1 MKKNHAKFRYFKVVL
16 ALLLLLS
23 TFPFLIGNAAYNNC
37 CGLAK
42 AIFDNLPVYDSSIQ
56 SEGNIK
62 DYIFPNETFTIL
74 CKDGNSYFISY
85 STANGPTLG
94 YVFTGF
100 MFDTY
105 STCMGIVTSYSSVYY
120 GPDTTTYERSGS
132 VNSGEY
138 VAILASESNW
148 YFIEYDTSNGRKRA
162 YVPAQN
168 VSIQYAE
175 DSNIPLFGN
184 VCGELTISSKIN
196 VRQGPSTLYSVY
208 GSVSNQKADLLK
220 VEDDFYYIRYS
231 LNSGKLKTGYIA
243 ISDYNV
249 PNSLF
254 S

>member
-23 TFPFLIGNAAYNNC
+23 TFPFLIGNATYNNC

-42 AIFDNLPVYDSSIQ
+42 AVFDNLPVYDSSIQ

-243 ISDYNV
+243 ISDYNAQ
-249 PNSLF
+249 
-254 S
+254 

>member
-42 AIFDNLPVYDSSIQ
+42 AVFDNLPVYDSSIQ

-120 GPDTTTYERSGS
+120 GPDTSTYERSGS

-243 ISDYNV
+243 ISDYNAQ
-249 PNSLF
+249 
-254 S
+254 

>member
-42 AIFDNLPVYDSSIQ
+42 AVFDNLPVYDSSIQ

-249 PNSLF
+249 Q
-254 S
+254 

>member
-42 AIFDNLPVYDSSIQ
+42 AVFDNLPVYDSSIQ

-175 DSNIPLFGN
+175 DSNIPVFGN

-243 ISDYNV
+243 ISDYNAQ
-249 PNSLF
+249 
-254 S
+254 

>member
-23 TFPFLIGNAAYNNC
+23 TFPFLIGNAVYNNC

-42 AIFDNLPVYDSSIQ
+42 AVFDNLPVYDSSIQ

-120 GPDTTTYERSGS
+120 GPDTITYERSGS

-243 ISDYNV
+243 ISDYNAQ
-249 PNSLF
+249 
-254 S
+254 

>member
-42 AIFDNLPVYDSSIQ
+42 AVFDNLPVYDSSIQ

-243 ISDYNV
+243 ISDYNAHLE
-249 PNSLF
+249 P
-254 S
+254 

>member
-42 AIFDNLPVYDSSIQ
+42 AVFDNLPVYDSSIQ

-94 YVFTGF
+94 YVFSGF

-243 ISDYNV
+243 ISDYNAQ
-249 PNSLF
+249 
-254 S
+254 

>member
-42 AIFDNLPVYDSSIQ
+42 AVFDNLPVYDSSIQ

-94 YVFTGF
+94 CVFTGF

-243 ISDYNV
+243 ISDYNAQ
-249 PNSLF
+249 
-254 S
+254 

>member
-42 AIFDNLPVYDSSIQ
+42 AVFDNHPVYDSSIQ

-243 ISDYNV
+243 ISDYNAQ
-249 PNSLF
+249 
-254 S
+254 

>member
-42 AIFDNLPVYDSSIQ
+42 AVFDNLPVYDSSIQ

-85 STANGPTLG
+85 STANGSTLG

-184 VCGELTISSKIN
+184 ICGELTISSKIN

-243 ISDYNV
+243 ISDYNAQ
-249 PNSLF
+249 
-254 S
+254 

>member
-42 AIFDNLPVYDSSIQ
+42 AVFDNLPVYDSSIQ

-94 YVFTGF
+94 YVFTCF

-243 ISDYNV
+243 ISDYNAQ
-249 PNSLF
+249 
-254 S
+254 

>member
-42 AIFDNLPVYDSSIQ
+42 AVFDNLPVYDSSIQ

-196 VRQGPSTLYSVY
+196 VRQGPSTLDSVY

-243 ISDYNV
+243 ISDYNAQ
-249 PNSLF
+249 
-254 S
+254 

>member
-42 AIFDNLPVYDSSIQ
+42 AVFDNLPVYDSSIQ

-162 YVPAQN
+162 YVHAQN

-243 ISDYNV
+243 ISDYNAQ
-249 PNSLF
+249 
-254 S
+254 

>member
-42 AIFDNLPVYDSSIQ
+42 AVFDNLPVYDSSIQ

-243 ISDYNV
+243 VSDYNAQ
-249 PNSLF
+249 
-254 S
+254 

>member
-42 AIFDNLPVYDSSIQ
+42 AVFDNLPVYDSSIQ

-243 ISDYNV
+243 ISDYNAK
-249 PNSLF
+249 
-254 S
+254 

>member
-42 AIFDNLPVYDSSIQ
+42 AVFDNLPVYDSSIQ

-184 VCGELTISSKIN
+184 VYGELTISSKIN

-243 ISDYNV
+243 ISDYNAQ
-249 PNSLF
+249 
-254 S
+254 

>member
-23 TFPFLIGNAAYNNC
+23 TFPFLIGYAAYNNC

-42 AIFDNLPVYDSSIQ
+42 AVFDNLPVYDSSIQ

-243 ISDYNV
+243 ISDYNAQ
-249 PNSLF
+249 
-254 S
+254 

>member
-42 AIFDNLPVYDSSIQ
+42 AVFDNLPVYDSSIQ

-62 DYIFPNETFTIL
+62 DYNFPNETFTIL

-243 ISDYNV
+243 ISDYNAQ
-249 PNSLF
+249 
-254 S
+254 

>member
-42 AIFDNLPVYDSSIQ
+42 AVFDNLPVYDSSIQ

-148 YFIEYDTSNGRKRA
+148 YFIEYNTSNGRKRA

-243 ISDYNV
+243 ISDYNAQ
-249 PNSLF
+249 
-254 S
+254 

>member
-16 ALLLLLS
+16 ALLLMLS
-23 TFPFLIGNAAYNNC
+23 IFHFLIGNAAYNNC

-42 AIFDNLPVYDSSIQ
+42 AVFDNLPVYDSSIQ

-243 ISDYNV
+243 ISDYNAQ
-249 PNSLF
+249 
-254 S
+254 

>member
-42 AIFDNLPVYDSSIQ
+42 AVFDNLPVYDSSIQ

-162 YVPAQN
+162 YVPVQN

-243 ISDYNV
+243 ISDYNAQ
-249 PNSLF
+249 
-254 S
+254 

>member
-42 AIFDNLPVYDSSIQ
+42 AVFDNLPVYDSSIQ

-162 YVPAQN
+162 YVPAQH

-243 ISDYNV
+243 ISDYNAQ
-249 PNSLF
+249 
-254 S
+254 

>member
-16 ALLLLLS
+16 ALWLLLS

-42 AIFDNLPVYDSSIQ
+42 AVFDNLPVYDSSIQ

-243 ISDYNV
+243 ISDYNAQ
-249 PNSLF
+249 
-254 S
+254 

>member
-42 AIFDNLPVYDSSIQ
+42 AVFDNLPVYDSSIQ

-100 MFDTY
+100 LFDTY

-243 ISDYNV
+243 ISDYNAQ
-249 PNSLF
+249 
-254 S
+254 

>member
-1 MKKNHAKFRYFKVVL
+1 M
-16 ALLLLLS
+16 
-23 TFPFLIGNAAYNNC
+23 
-37 CGLAK
+37 
-42 AIFDNLPVYDSSIQ
+42 
-56 SEGNIK
+56 
-62 DYIFPNETFTIL
+62 

-220 VEDDFYYIRYS
+220 VEDDFYHIRYS

-243 ISDYNV
+243 ISDYNAQ
-249 PNSLF
+249 
-254 S
+254 

>member
-42 AIFDNLPVYDSSIQ
+42 AVFDNLPVYDSSIQ

-100 MFDTY
+100 IFDTY

-243 ISDYNV
+243 ISDYNAQ
-249 PNSLF
+249 
-254 S
+254 

>member
-42 AIFDNLPVYDSSIQ
+42 AVFDNLPVYDSSIQ

-148 YFIEYDTSNGRKRA
+148 YLIEYDTSNGRKRA

-243 ISDYNV
+243 ISDYNAQ
-249 PNSLF
+249 
-254 S
+254 

>member
-42 AIFDNLPVYDSSIQ
+42 AVFDNLPVYDSSIQ

-220 VEDDFYYIRYS
+220 IEDDFYYIRYS

-243 ISDYNV
+243 ISDYNAQ
-249 PNSLF
+249 
-254 S
+254 

>member
-42 AIFDNLPVYDSSIQ
+42 AVFDNLPVYDSSIQ

-243 ISDYNV
+243 ISNYNAQ
-249 PNSLF
+249 
-254 S
+254 

>member
-42 AIFDNLPVYDSSIQ
+42 AVFDNLPVYDSSIQ

-243 ISDYNV
+243 ISDYNAQ
-249 PNSLF
+249 
-254 S
+254 

>member
-23 TFPFLIGNAAYNNC
+23 TFPFLMGNAAYNNC

-42 AIFDNLPVYDSSIQ
+42 AVFDNLPVYDSSIQ

-175 DSNIPLFGN
+175 DSNIPVFGN

-243 ISDYNV
+243 ISDYNAQ
-249 PNSLF
+249 
-254 S
+254 

>member
-42 AIFDNLPVYDSSIQ
+42 AVFDNLPVYDSSIQ

-62 DYIFPNETFTIL
+62 DYTFPNETFTIL

-243 ISDYNV
+243 ISDYNAQ
-249 PNSLF
+249 
-254 S
+254 

>member
-1 MKKNHAKFRYFKVVL
+1 MKKNHAKFRYFKVLL

-42 AIFDNLPVYDSSIQ
+42 AVFDNLPVYDSSIQ

-243 ISDYNV
+243 ISDYNAQ
-249 PNSLF
+249 
-254 S
+254 

>member
-42 AIFDNLPVYDSSIQ
+42 AVFNNLPVYDSSIQ

-243 ISDYNV
+243 ISDYNAQ
-249 PNSLF
+249 
-254 S
+254 

>member
-42 AIFDNLPVYDSSIQ
+42 AVFDNLPVYDSSIQ

-162 YVPAQN
+162 YGPAQN

-243 ISDYNV
+243 ISDYNAQ
-249 PNSLF
+249 
-254 S
+254 

>member
-42 AIFDNLPVYDSSIQ
+42 AVFDNLPVYDSSIQ

-105 STCMGIVTSYSSVYY
+105 STCMGIVTSYYSVYY

-243 ISDYNV
+243 ISDYNAQ
-249 PNSLF
+249 
-254 S
+254 

>member
-23 TFPFLIGNAAYNNC
+23 TFPFLMGNAAYNNC

-42 AIFDNLPVYDSSIQ
+42 AVFDNLPVYDSSIQ

-243 ISDYNV
+243 ISDYNAQ
-249 PNSLF
+249 
-254 S
+254 

>member
-42 AIFDNLPVYDSSIQ
+42 AVFDNLPVYDSSIQ

-175 DSNIPLFGN
+175 DSNIPIFGN

-243 ISDYNV
+243 ISDYNAQ
-249 PNSLF
+249 
-254 S
+254 

>member
-42 AIFDNLPVYDSSIQ
+42 AVFDNLPVYDSSIQ

-105 STCMGIVTSYSSVYY
+105 SICMGIATYS
-120 GPDTTTYERSGS
+120 PEFTE
-132 VNSGEY
+132 
-138 VAILASESNW
+138 
-148 YFIEYDTSNGRKRA
+148 
-162 YVPAQN
+162 
-168 VSIQYAE
+168 
-175 DSNIPLFGN
+175 PL
-184 VCGELTISSKIN
+184 LS
-196 VRQGPSTLYSVY
+196 
-208 GSVSNQKADLLK
+208 
-220 VEDDFYYIRYS
+220 
-231 LNSGKLKTGYIA
+231 
-243 ISDYNV
+243 
-249 PNSLF
+249 
-254 S
+254 